1 MNFLKL
7 QLLIVYRLMKGLG
20 IIVSVLLLCVAGL
33 LLYIL
38 SLAPQTN
45 IILVD
50 AALVAGFHYSR
61 GDRELLQIL
70 YGSEKRLLMA
80 EYVLLSTPFIAVCAL
95 RLYWLPLLMC
105 LAIAIALPMLPR
117 PRLQFTMFTFPFLLK
132 GSYQYAG
139 SMRTLLIPY
148 LLGIFASCMGLLYHN
163 INITYATLLL
173 FVYLLGFLICQPVR
187 KSHLMFYSSPL
198 RMIHLQSIYAIGNT
212 FALLC
217 PFFAILLIHKA
228 GALAIGEVVMIY
240 ILATLFLFQSEL
252 IRYFKIDNPIV
263 IMIVLSALFMVDAI
277 GYMKTVMIPL
287 AAFTTLLLSFMVY
300 SKYSA

>member
-33 LLYIL
+33 FLYIL

-80 EYVLLSTPFIAVCAL
+80 ENVLLSTPFIAICAL
-95 RLYWLPLLMC
+95 CLYWVPLLMC

-173 FVYLLGFLICQPVR
+173 FVYLLGFLICQPV
-187 KSHLMFYSSPL
+187 SVWAIPLILSP
-198 RMIHLQSIYAIGNT
+198 QNT
-212 FALLC
+212 
-217 PFFAILLIHKA
+217 I
-228 GALAIGEVVMIY
+228 
-240 ILATLFLFQSEL
+240 
-252 IRYFKIDNPIV
+252 
-263 IMIVLSALFMVDAI
+263 DAI
-277 GYMKTVMIPL
+277 ILFVKSMTYKGRRNPL
-287 AAFTTLLLSFMVY
+287 TLQY
-300 SKYSA
+300 SNIGIC